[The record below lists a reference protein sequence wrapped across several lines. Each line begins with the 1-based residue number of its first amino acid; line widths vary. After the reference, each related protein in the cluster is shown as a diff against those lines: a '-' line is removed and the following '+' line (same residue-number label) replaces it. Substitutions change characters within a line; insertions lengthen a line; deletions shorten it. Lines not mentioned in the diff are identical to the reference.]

1 MIGIGRSSCLRI
13 RAVAVSATAA
23 VIAAALLGCAG
34 RTPFEGSNKPYSPS
48 RFDYEAFRK
57 SLGERGEDLLE
68 PNYLP
73 FMAHRFRS
81 HGEDDEDLLVLCRW
95 PDAAMPLGVY
105 AATPNIPDRL
115 QNEFYP
121 QPAESYEQGVFEAL
135 AMWERELEG
144 LVRFRRVESPDE
156 AALEIQLLPEVAPA
170 QHDKKILG
178 TIRLHDACRPKA
190 WVDRDSDAPGSA
202 SQLKIEFAVP
212 PLRIYLADEFGL
224 LTPNQVKWIALHEI
238 GHALGMR
245 EHSPIPADLM
255 YEVVRESVFVP
266 GLSVEDVN
274 SFVSLYQLPNGTVF
288 DRERKA
294 DDAGEGEEEAS
305 DSVSSRNTR
314 PPDPGLELSVAPYVN
329 SRLGFEFNPP
339 RDWLR
344 IETSRGMVAIDG
356 LTWDSSASFQVIV
369 EPYDSIEEYL
379 ERFSTFFLS
388 HGRLRFYGQIDD
400 IEGYP
405 TMQAII
411 EKRGDGMLEEIT
423 LIEVGDGRLIVTI
436 ADCRIEYAE
445 TYLAWFR
452 ATRASLDIW
461 VEGNSR

>member
-1 MIGIGRSSCLRI
+1 VIGIGRRSCLSI
-13 RAVAVSATAA
+13 VAVAASTTAA
-23 VIAAALLGCAG
+23 ILAAALLGCAG
-34 RTPFEGSNKPYSPS
+34 RIPFEASRKPYSPS
-48 RFDYEAFRK
+48 RFDYEAFRE
-57 SLGERGEDLLE
+57 SLGERGEKLLE

-81 HGEDDEDLLVLCRW
+81 DGDDEDLLVLCRW

-105 AATPNIPDRL
+105 AAVPNIPDTL
-115 QNEFYP
+115 QNEFH
-121 QPAESYEQGVFEAL
+121 QRPAEFYEQAVFEAL

-144 LVRFRRVESPDE
+144 LVRFRRAPSPDA
-156 AALEIQLLPEVAPA
+156 AALEIRLLPEVAPA
-170 QHDKKILG
+170 HQDKKILG
-178 TIRLHDACRPKA
+178 TIRMLDACRPKV
-190 WVDRDSDAPGSA
+190 WVERAPDGQGSA
-202 SQLKIEFAVP
+202 RQLKVEFAVP

-224 LTPNQVKWIALHEI
+224 LTPDQVKRIALHEI

-255 YEVVRESVFVP
+255 YEIIRESVRVP

-288 DRERKA
+288 DREGGER
-294 DDAGEGEEEAS
+294 EGEEEPRESGFPAKA
-305 DSVSSRNTR
+305 R
-314 PPDPGLELSVAPYVN
+314 PPDEGLELSVAPYVN

-356 LTWDSSASFQVIV
+356 LTWDSSASFQVVV
-369 EPYDSIEEYL
+369 EPYESIEEYL
-379 ERFSTFFLS
+379 ERFSSFFLS
-388 HGRLRFYGQIDD
+388 QGRLRFYGKIDD
-400 IEGYP
+400 VAGYP
-405 TMQAII
+405 TVQAII
-411 EKRGDGMLEEIT
+411 EKREDGMLEEIT
-423 LIEVGDGRLIVTI
+423 LIEVGNGRLIVTI

-452 ATRASLDIW
+452 ETRASLDIW
-461 VEGNSR
+461 VEGDSR